1 MTQRNSSRDAAGKH
15 LTTRRGFVAAMSFGV
30 VSLYGLWAAY
40 GAAPTNLDFG
50 AGETG
55 GGMEHGGGGG
65 MPGDEFRRLAERFIE
80 ENSLPD
86 GSVKPGA
93 GAMAAGPPDAHDAPG
108 GLAEGANA
116 AAATDGHGM
125 AAMVDENPEG
135 GHGMAEAAGGHEMA
149 TAMRPVVYMMCDAWS
164 YQPGLL
170 RLTRDV
176 PYRFRMMALDTD
188 HGASISMGQG
198 SRIIRLRR
206 NVLVEQNITF
216 TAAGAYPVY
225 CTVYCGQAHDYM
237 RGMIVVA

>member
-1 MTQRNSSRDAAGKH
+1 MTQHNGSRDAAGKH

-40 GAAPTNLDFG
+40 GAAPMNLDFG

-55 GGMEHGGGGG
+55 GGMAHGGGG
-65 MPGDEFRRLAERFIE
+65 MPADEFRRLAERFIE

-86 GSVKPGA
+86 GSVKPGV
-93 GAMAAGPPDAHDAPG
+93 GPMAADPADAHDAPG
-108 GLAEGANA
+108 GLARGANA
-116 AAATDGHGM
+116 AAATGGHGM
-125 AAMVDENPEG
+125 AGMIDGQAEA
-135 GHGMAEAAGGHEMA
+135 GHGMAEAAGRHEME

-176 PYRFRMMALDTD
+176 PYKFRMMALDTD
-188 HGASISMGQG
+188 HGASINMGRG

-206 NVLVEQNITF
+206 NVLVEQDITF